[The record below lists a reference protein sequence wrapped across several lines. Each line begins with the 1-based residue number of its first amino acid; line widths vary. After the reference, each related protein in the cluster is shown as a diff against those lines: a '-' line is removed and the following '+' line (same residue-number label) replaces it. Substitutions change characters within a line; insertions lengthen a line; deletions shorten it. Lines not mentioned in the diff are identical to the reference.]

1 MKARDVDGQEFG
13 VGAVVE
19 LCEPLG
25 GCSYDGL
32 YEVVDVFE
40 LAEDCVG
47 LDLESVVTVCGEPLS
62 MTYGYAAELVK
73 VVRA

>member
-19 LCEPLG
+19 LCEPLE

-40 LAEDCVG
+40 FAEDRVC
-47 LDLESVVTVCGEPLS
+47 LDLESIVTICGEPLS
-62 MTYGYAAELVK
+62 IAYWYAAELVK